1 MIISHRHKFIFIK
14 TPKTAGTSIEIGLSS
29 VCGPEDIIT
38 PISPEDETTRKQL
51 GYPGPQNYQIPFSKY
66 SKGDWYR
73 LITTGKR
80 RKFFHHANSLFIRSI
95 MGTDIWNSYYKFTF
109 ERNPWDKVISHY
121 YYRYKTDPRPSLD
134 EYILSGSASRV
145 MKFDMYSQHSEILV
159 DRVFRFE
166 KISEALSE
174 IETKLSLPHKLVLPN
189 SKGHYRKDKRNYREI
204 ISPEGREKI
213 ARIAAREIAHFG
225 YEW

>member
-1 MIISHRHKFIFIK
+1 
-14 TPKTAGTSIEIGLSS
+14 
-29 VCGPEDIIT
+29 
-38 PISPEDETTRKQL
+38 
-51 GYPGPQNYQIPFSKY
+51 
-66 SKGDWYR
+66 
-73 LITTGKR
+73 
-80 RKFFHHANSLFIRSI
+80 
-95 MGTDIWNSYYKFTF
+95 
-109 ERNPWDKVISHY
+109 DKVISHY
-121 YYRYKTDPRPSLD
+121 YYRFNTDPRPSLD

-145 MKFDMYSQHSEILV
+145 MNFDMYSQHSEILV

-166 KISEALSE
+166 KMSEALSE

-189 SKGHYRKDKRNYREI
+189 SKGNYRKDKRNYREI